1 MKKIF
6 SAIMITA
13 AAMLGI
19 SSCSTETDESA
30 GGTAVQDMAGNWE
43 VVIDIIE
50 IDENGD
56 SIHYGDY
63 YGFGALTFYT
73 YNTNDNRSDS
83 LYVDDF
89 DQLLQVSSSL
99 WGVKAKVGCNLSNFT
114 ISGTNAN
121 LYASEDAP
129 ETCKVT
135 GRIMPGAAT
144 NLHGMPND
152 SICVDVEFDWDP
164 GWVYRYAGQRY
175 TGFYE

>member
-6 SAIMITA
+6 SAIMIAA
-13 AAMLGI
+13 AAMLGAT
-19 SSCSTETDESA
+19 SCSTETNESA
-30 GGTAVQDMAGNWE
+30 GGTAVQDMAGKWD

-50 IDENGD
+50 VGENGD
-56 SIHYGDY
+56 STHYGDY
-63 YGFGALTFYT
+63 YGFGTLSFFT

-83 LYVDDF
+83 LYVDDLA
-89 DQLLQVSSSL
+89 QLLKVSTQL
-99 WGVKAKVGCNLSNFT
+99 WAVKAKVGCDLSNFT
-114 ISGTNAN
+114 ISGTADN

-135 GRIMPGAAT
+135 GRIIPDAAT
-144 NLHGMPND
+144 SLHGKPND

-164 GWVYRYAGQRY
+164 GWIYRYAGQRY

>member
-1 MKKIF
+1 MKKLF

-43 VVIDIIE
+43 AVIDIIE
-50 IDENGD
+50 IDQNGD

-63 YGFGALTFYT
+63 YGFGPLTFYT

-83 LYVDDF
+83 LYIDDF
-89 DQLLQVSSSL
+89 AQLLQLSSSL

-114 ISGTNAN
+114 ISGTKVAN
-121 LYASEDAP
+121 IYE
-129 ETCKVT
+129 EGVTCTIK
-135 GRIMPGAAT
+135 GRVFPDGAT
-144 NLHGMPND
+144 NLHGKPND
-152 SICVDVEFDWDP
+152 SICVDIEFSNDE
-164 GWVYRYAGQRY
+164 GWIYRYAGQRY